1 MEKTVSKADRRIFE
15 TGTTEL
21 NPPARTLHAGDVSV
35 VIDAGALRRLAFG
48 PVELVRQIDFPVR
61 DRNWAT
67 LTPNVTGETLD
78 EHPDGF
84 RYRRCFEVDDG
95 VLSCTVTYEVN
106 GNGTV
111 TATGEAT
118 AARDFTT
125 NRTGFT
131 LLHPIAG
138 IAGKQVEVITSN
150 GRVQTSIMPETI
162 SPAQPIKEI
171 AGLSFSIDGVSLD
184 IAFSGDVFEMED
196 QRNWTDAS
204 FKTYSRPLV
213 EPFAYN
219 IKAGT
224 TIRQQIRLRISG
236 QPVPGASAAPK
247 SVRTGAPLGEALPEI
262 LLAADPDWL
271 PDHPETDLLAASGLT
286 ALLLRTTPKA
296 AAADLL
302 RAAKLVQSTSGSLDL
317 EVVLDDALPARS
329 QMDLVAAACREAQCM
344 PRHVTALPAAYLK
357 SYQPS
362 GQWPDGLSPQDA
374 FVAASAVF
382 PKARCGSGMLTNF
395 TEFNRCRPD
404 GIASGYITH
413 GNSAIVHAAD
423 DTSVAQTIETLPDIF
438 SSARK
443 IGAGRGYRLGLTAIG
458 MRSNPYG
465 QEVSENPEQTRLTM
479 ATWDPRARALFG
491 AAWAVSALAKTE
503 DFGIQAIA
511 LAAPVGPFGILATET
526 PVPRPWFDD
535 HPEATVY
542 PIFHALRFV
551 AGGGQRLKVNGVPPD
566 LAALAFSG
574 STGTRMVIA
583 NLSGQP
589 REIRL
594 AEPASAAVLDAHNFV
609 AAVTNPD
616 WVETALAPL
625 PAAPMTLASPAVMLV
640 ETGTIATPESEHIH
654 VRPDTY

>member
-1 MEKTVSKADRRIFE
+1 MEKTNSPAHRQIFE

-21 NPPARTLHAGDVSV
+21 NPPARTLHAGNISA
-35 VIDAGALRRLAFG
+35 VIDSGALRRLAFG

-67 LTPNVTGETLD
+67 LTPNVTDETLD
-78 EHPDGF
+78 EQPGGF
-84 RYRRCFEVDDG
+84 RYRRCFAVDDG
-95 VLSCTVTYEVN
+95 ALSCTVTYEVN
-106 GNGTV
+106 GDGTV

-131 LLHPIAG
+131 FLHPIAG
-138 IAGKQVEVITSN
+138 VAGKPVEVTTSD
-150 GRVQTSIMPETI
+150 GTVETSLMPEMI
-162 SPAQPIKEI
+162 SPAQPITDI
-171 AGLSFSIDGVSLD
+171 AGLRFLIDGVSLE
-184 IAFSGDVFEMED
+184 IAFSGDTFEMED

-204 FKTYSRPLV
+204 FKTYARPLV
-213 EPFAYN
+213 EPFAYE

-224 TIRQQIRLRISG
+224 TIRQEIRLKISG
-236 QPVPGASAAPK
+236 HAARAPSAGPQEIELGP
-247 SVRTGAPLGEALPEI
+247 TLGEALPKI
-262 LLAADPDWL
+262 LLAADPNWL
-271 PDHPETDLLAASGLT
+271 PADRETGILAASGLT

-302 RAAKLVQSTSGSLDL
+302 RAARLVQSTSGSLDL
-317 EVVLDDALPARS
+317 EIVLDDALPARP
-329 QMDLVAAACREAQCM
+329 QMEQVAAACRDAGCM
-344 PRHVTALPAAYLK
+344 PHHVMALPAAYLK

-362 GQWPDGLSPQDA
+362 GQWPDGLSPQEA
-374 FVAASAVF
+374 FEAASAAF
-382 PKARCGSGMLTNF
+382 PEARCGSGMLTNF

-404 GIASGYITH
+404 GITSGFITH

-443 IGAGRGYRLGLTAIG
+443 IAAGRGYRLGLTAIG

-465 QEVSENPEQTRLTM
+465 QEVSANPEQIRLTM
-479 ATWDPRARALFG
+479 ATWDPRARALYG
-491 AAWAVSALAKTE
+491 ATWAVSALARTE
-503 DFGIQAIA
+503 GFGIEAVA
-511 LAAPVGPFGILATET
+511 LAAPAGPFGILATGT
-526 PVPRPWFDD
+526 PFPRPWFDD
-535 HPEATVY
+535 HPEARVY

-551 AGGGQRLKVNGVPPD
+551 AGGGQRLKVKGVPPD

-574 STGTRMVIA
+574 STGTRILIA

-594 AEPASAAVLDAHNFV
+594 AEPARAAVLDADNFV

-625 PAAPMTLASPAVMLV
+625 PAAPLTLASPAVLLL
-640 ETGTIATPESEHIH
+640 ETDTIATP
-654 VRPDTY
+654 